1 MPDSSICIIDRAEV
15 FGLSQL
21 HQIRGRIGRGEKPP
35 GEILENCF
43 CILLYDDTIDGT
55 GNHEMNDSE
64 QKVTSQEAR
73 AVPEK
78 LEILRTIDDGFEIAE
93 RDLEMRGPGNIF
105 GSMQSGLRFT
115 GLRAADFVEHTNLLK
130 DAHAMATAIYTNN
143 YPYLVEDR
151 EIQDLLTLFRAPSST
166 PTVSPRAL
174 TPPELRSALKSASKM
189 AEATDFS
196 GTVDLT
202 ITEGPHAPVVI
213 VFDLET
219 TGLSPTSEHII
230 QFAAQVVETGN
241 RADDS
246 PFVELIGSARNRKF
260 NQYVKPKKAKVS
272 RKITDLTGITQ
283 EDLDTKGKPF
293 SKVWLEFLEWLQE
306 VSELDKTTTATG
318 EATRRPIVLVAHNLR
333 KFDLPFLDAEIR
345 RNDLNTRGDW
355 ISSANISTFVDSLQL
370 LKSEDLW
377 SERKAGLNLA
387 PDAASRPE
395 NKKLGTVYEF
405 VHGRKIVNAHDASSD
420 TDALEEIL
428 QSEGLREIWR
438 KHALNLQSLSFN
450 RCEL

>member
-35 GEILENCF
+35 REILENCF
-43 CILLYDDTIDGT
+43 CVLLYDDTIDGT
-55 GNHEMNDSE
+55 GNHEINDSK
-64 QKVTSQEAR
+64 QIVTSR
-73 AVPEK
+73 RPVPEK
-78 LEILRTIDDGFEIAE
+78 LAILHEIDDGFEIAE
-93 RDLEMRGPGNIF
+93 KDLEMRGPGNVF

-115 GLRAADFVEHTNLLK
+115 GLRAADFVEHTDLLK
-130 DAHAMATAIYTNN
+130 DAHAMATAIYKNN
-143 YPYLVEDR
+143 YPYLVGDR

-174 TPPELRSALKSASKM
+174 TPPELRSAVKSASKT
-189 AEATDFS
+189 AEATNLP

-219 TGLSPTSEHII
+219 TGLSPLKEHII
-230 QFAAQVVETGN
+230 QFAAQVVETSKS
-241 RADDS
+241 ADEI
-246 PFVELIGSARNRKF
+246 PCVELIGRARNRKF
-260 NQYVKPKKAKVS
+260 NQYVRPKKVKVS
-272 RKITDLTGITQ
+272 RQITVLTGITQ

-293 SKVWLEFLEWLQE
+293 SEVWLEFLEWLQE
-306 VSELDKTTTATG
+306 VSESDETATSTG
-318 EATRRPIVLVAHNLR
+318 GSTRRPIVLVSHNLKR
-333 KFDLPFLDAEIR
+333 FDMPFLDAEIR

-355 ISSANISTFVDSLQL
+355 ISSANISTFVDSLNL
-370 LKSEDLW
+370 LKSKDLW
-377 SERKAGLNLA
+377 SERKMGLNLA
-387 PDAASRPE
+387 PDAASQPE
-395 NKKLGTVYEF
+395 NQKLGTVYEF
-405 VHGRKIVNAHDASSD
+405 IHGRKIVNAHDASSD

-438 KHALNLQSLSFN
+438 KHAFNLQSLSFN